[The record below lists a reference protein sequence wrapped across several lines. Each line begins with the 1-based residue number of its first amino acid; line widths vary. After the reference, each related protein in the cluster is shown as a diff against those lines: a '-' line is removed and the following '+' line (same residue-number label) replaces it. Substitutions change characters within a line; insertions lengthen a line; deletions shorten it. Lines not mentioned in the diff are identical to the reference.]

1 MDPVRTAIMGNRFTA
16 IVEEASAIVYRT
28 AHTTFVKLVQDYQ
41 CALATVE
48 GEIFAYPRQS
58 GVTVFGGIPLQ
69 TTLDRIGR
77 ENFEPGDIYIT
88 NDPFFT
94 DGLVTHMMDV
104 TMLYPVFR
112 DGRLIAF
119 GWAFVHASDIGG
131 AVAGSISPAFTEF
144 YQEGVRVRPIKL
156 FKRGELNPD
165 AKNLFLDNTRIP
177 EEMWG
182 DFQAMIS
189 ALKSMDSRLNQ
200 LCDRYGVDVVRDGM
214 EDVIDFS
221 ELKSRAVISTIPDG
235 EYTFSDYVEGLVEG
249 QRIHLCT
256 TMRVKADNLELD
268 FTGTDPQ
275 VAAAYNFIVGER
287 THPYITQALMY
298 YLLTRDPQLP
308 MNAGLLRPI
317 RITAPRG
324 TVCNA
329 DAPAAMGSRVA
340 SGSRF
345 YDTLLGCLNQA
356 IPEGVIAAGSG
367 MVGIIVC
374 TARDRLT
381 GLQRVSTLN
390 PIMGGGGGRNGVDGI
405 DGADGRSGALR
416 NIPTEILE
424 LETVIHMRSC
434 SLVRDTQAAG
444 KWHGGSSLLMEMENT
459 GHEAT
464 ITVRGMDRFHFQPW
478 GVRGGSPGRVCEV
491 VTNPNTVDE
500 MSIGKIK
507 VLSLKRDEVVRIV
520 SPCGGGFGDPLDRD
534 PTLIQR
540 DVRSEL
546 MSIEKARTDYGVFLT
561 IDGEVDEAA
570 TSAGRAAI
578 GKTRECVSAFSFGAE
593 REAYNAIWAPGMR
606 SLLANEV
613 LKLPRLMRRHVM
625 DAVSHE
631 LTGAGL
637 CVTAQRIKWAIS
649 MTIEKYEGKVRGGVE
664 SQSLELQTAD
674 T

>member
-1 MDPVRTAIMGNRFTA
+1 MDPVRTAVMGNRFTA

-41 CALATVE
+41 CALATAE

-77 ENFEPGDIYIT
+77 ENFEPGDIYIM

-112 DGRLIAF
+112 DGKLIAF
-119 GWAFVHASDIGG
+119 GWSFVHASDIGG
-131 AVAGSISPAFTEF
+131 AVPGSISPAFTEF

-156 FKRGELNPD
+156 FRRGELNPD
-165 AKNLFLDNTRIP
+165 AKNLFMDNSRIP

-200 LCDRYGVDVVRDGM
+200 LCDRYGEDVVLAGM
-214 EDVIDFS
+214 KDVIDFS
-221 ELKSRAVISTIPDG
+221 EMKARAVIAKIPDG
-235 EYTFSDYVEGLVEG
+235 EYSFADYVEGLVEG

-256 TMRVKADNLELD
+256 TMRVKGEELELD

-275 VAAAYNFIVGER
+275 VAAAYNFIVGDR
-287 THPYITQALMY
+287 THPYITQALTY

-308 MNAGLLRPI
+308 MNAGMLRPI
-317 RITAPRG
+317 RVTAPRG

-329 DAPAAMGSRVA
+329 EAPAAMGSRVA

-356 IPEGVIAAGSG
+356 LPEGVIAAGSG

-381 GLQRVSTLN
+381 GRQRVSTLN
-390 PIMGGGGGRNGVDGI
+390 PIMGGGGGRNGIDGI

-416 NIPTEILE
+416 NIPTEIIE

-434 SLVRDTQAAG
+434 SLVPDTQAAG
-444 KWHGGSSLLMEMENT
+444 QWHGGSSLLMEMENT
-459 GHEAT
+459 DNEAA

-478 GVRGGSPGRVCEV
+478 GVRGGNPGRVCEV
-491 VTNPNTVDE
+491 IVNPGAVDE
-500 MSIGKIK
+500 ASIGKIQ
-507 VLSLKRDEVVRIV
+507 VLTLKRNEAVRIV
-520 SPCGGGFGDPLDRD
+520 SPCGGGFGDPLERD
-534 PTLIQR
+534 PDLVRR

-546 MSIEKARTDYGVFLT
+546 MSVEKARTDYGVFLSA
-561 IDGEVDEAA
+561 DGTVDEGA
-570 TSAGRAAI
+570 TTASRAAI
-578 GKTRECVSAFSFGAE
+578 RRTRGKLSAFSFGKE
-593 REAYNAIWAPGMR
+593 RDAYNAIWVSGMR
-606 SLLANEV
+606 SLLATEV
-613 LKLPRLMRRHVM
+613 LKLARPMRRHVM
-625 DAVSHE
+625 DSVCHE
-631 LTGAGL
+631 LTTAGVK
-637 CVTAQRIKWAIS
+637 VTAER
-649 MTIEKYEGKVRGGVE
+649 VRAAVARTVE
-664 SQSLELQTAD
+664 SHEGRGRVVAGSEPLELQTAD
-674 T
+674 S